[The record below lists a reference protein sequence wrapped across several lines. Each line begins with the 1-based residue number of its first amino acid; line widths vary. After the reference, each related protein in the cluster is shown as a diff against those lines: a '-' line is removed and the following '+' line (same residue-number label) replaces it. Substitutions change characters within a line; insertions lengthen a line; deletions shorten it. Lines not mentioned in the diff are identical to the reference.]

1 MKKFLFMLL
10 GMFITLPAFA
20 RDFQYESEGQTLT
33 HNVIHEDAKTDMVK
47 EDPKSFRPG
56 NNVSGKSNLTY
67 LNAPFVADKIY
78 VCGNVMTAHGGV
90 SNNFLCPTAGNQA
103 DYEKYWKL
111 EETSPGVFTGTY
123 YIYKDSDYTGVDGLP
138 QFRFFKDL
146 SGWISDTSLGSG
158 ESDFYCLPVLLEEDA
173 VTYPIYPSG
182 LGNWGTCTSISG
194 EDYIWKGGWVKM
206 VVDSNNGS
214 LTLQLVDS
222 VGSGGD
228 EPNPAIPREFQYEY
242 EGQTLTYTVI
252 DEDAKTCKVKEGTSA
267 YNPGNYVS
275 GKLIIPSIAI
285 DGGVQYTV
293 TSIGDYAFSSCES
306 LTSVK
311 IPESVTS
318 IGNRAFFC
326 CSNLPSITIPNSVTS
341 IGEWAFYSCD
351 ALTSIIIPESVTSIG
366 NHAFFCCSNLP
377 SITIPNSVTSIGEW
391 AFGGCDSLT
400 SIIIPESV
408 TSIGENLFFDDDG
421 LISATIMGAVAIP
434 YRAFYYCDN
443 LTTVTLAEG
452 VSSIGEEAFGSCQSL
467 TSITIPGSVTSI
479 GDYAFS
485 YCRSLPSITIPEG
498 VTSIG
503 KQAFITCSSL
513 NSVTIPTSIIS
524 IGDEAFDECKR
535 LFSVTYLADQPI
547 QGDFYIFPS
556 GTYENGTLYMSEA
569 GVAASKDIIPWKN
582 FKNIQIFD
590 PSSIEE
596 VIGDFNEDAPYEVF
610 NLNGV
615 KMADT
620 TDNLPD
626 GIYILRQNNTV
637 KKIAVK

>member
-33 HNVIHEDAKTDMVK
+33 HTVIDEDAKTYMVK

-56 NNVSGKSNLTY
+56 NNVSGKSNLTH
-67 LNAPFVADKIY
+67 LNAPFVAEKIY
-78 VCGNVMTAHGGV
+78 VCGNVMTAPDGV
-90 SNNFLCPTAGNQA
+90 SNNFLHPSVGNKE
-103 DYEKYWKL
+103 DYDKYWRL

-123 YIYKDSDYTGVDGLP
+123 YVYKDSDYTGVDGLP

-146 SGWISDTSLGSG
+146 LGWNTEASLGSA
-158 ESDFYCLPVLLEEDA
+158 ETDFYCLPILLEGDA
-173 VTYPIYPSG
+173 ISCTIYQSG
-182 LGNWGTCTSISG
+182 LGNWGPCTSINDG
-194 EDYIWKGGWVKM
+194 IYMWKGGWVKM

-222 VGSGGD
+222 GGSGGD

-252 DEDAKTCKVKEGTSA
+252 DEDAKTCKVKEGASA

-293 TSIGDYAFSSCES
+293 TSIGDYAFTSCERLTSVTIPESVKSIGEAAFNYCQS
-306 LTSVK
+306 LTSVT

-318 IGNRAFFC
+318 IGNRAFYWCRTLPSLTIPNRVKSIGDSAFSSCESLTSVTIPESVTSIGDYAFFC

-341 IGEWAFYSCD
+341 IGEAAFSGCH
-351 ALTSIIIPESVTSIG
+351 ALTSIIIPV
-366 NHAFFCCSNLP
+366 
-377 SITIPNSVTSIGEW
+377 
-391 AFGGCDSLT
+391 
-400 SIIIPESV
+400 SV
-408 TSIGENLFFDDDG
+408 TSIGENLFFNDDG
-421 LISATIMGAVAIP
+421 LISATIMGATAIP

-452 VSSIGEEAFGSCQSL
+452 VSSIGEEAFGICKSL

-479 GDYAFS
+479 G
-485 YCRSLPSITIPEG
+485 
-498 VTSIG
+498 
-503 KQAFITCSSL
+503 KQAFLNCSSL
-513 NSVTIPTSIIS
+513 SSVTIPTSIIS

-535 LFSVTYLADQPI
+535 LFSVTYLAHQPI

-596 VIGDFNEDAPYEVF
+596 IIDDFNENAPYEVF

-620 TDNLPD
+620 TDNLPA